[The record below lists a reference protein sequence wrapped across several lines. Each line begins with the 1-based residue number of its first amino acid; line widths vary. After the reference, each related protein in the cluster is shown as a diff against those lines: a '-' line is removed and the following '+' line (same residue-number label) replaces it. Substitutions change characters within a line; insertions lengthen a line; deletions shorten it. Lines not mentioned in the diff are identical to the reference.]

1 MPFYKCADGELLEA
15 PNFVSGPGFELLAG
29 KHQDYTYPV
38 DGWYWF
44 SAQKKAIEALGC
56 EPAKDP
62 EPDERELRR
71 LEREERAA
79 LRRAEHIGRK
89 RDKP

>member
-44 SAQKKAIEALGC
+44 SAQKKAQDALGC
-56 EPAKDP
+56 APAP
-62 EPDERELRR
+62 EPELSALELRHKERDERRAKRE
-71 LEREERAA
+71 LERGK
-79 LRRAEHIGRK
+79 RR
-89 RDKP
+89 DT